1 MLDRAEESRRTIPGL
16 DRRTELDTDWRFT
29 GSVPDLITGSRRAV
43 KRSVSDFRAMLVFCE
58 SVGLATMLRVGFERN
73 TELRVGLERNT
84 ELRVGLDP
92 DTELRVGLER
102 NTELRE
108 VEVELDDGLV
118 DRVLEEDEE
127 LGLRMMVEDRDGTV
141 LRRVMDGLLE
151 DREVVGAEGRP
162 VTIRLEIELR
172 LEEDEV
178 EGRRGEV
185 TDRVIGDELGLR
197 IWLEDLLW
205 KEDDGLRLILM
216 DDREELSERDVL
228 AERDCN
234 DCL

>member
-84 ELRVGLDP
+84 ELRVGL
-92 DTELRVGLER
+92 ER

-108 VEVELDDGLV
+108 VEVELDNGLV
-118 DRVLEEDEE
+118 DLVLEEDEE
-127 LGLRMMVEDRDGTV
+127 LGVRVMVEDRDGTV

-151 DREVVGAEGRP
+151 DRVVVGTERRP

-172 LEEDEV
+172 LEPDEV
-178 EGRRGEV
+178 EGLRGEV

>member
-84 ELRVGLDP
+84 ELRVGL
-92 DTELRVGLER
+92 ER

-108 VEVELDDGLV
+108 VEVELDNGLV
-118 DRVLEEDEE
+118 DLVVEEDEE

-151 DREVVGAEGRP
+151 DREVVGTERRP

-178 EGRRGEV
+178 EGLRGEV